1 MAEPE
6 KPTAGAE
13 AAPGAGAAPG
23 GGRWKTWALVISLAL
38 NLFVAAAVLG
48 AGLRHHRDGRDVGF
62 GPYTEALSR
71 EDRAALRDAFIAA
84 APDLGDR
91 RRAMAEDMTR
101 LAAALRTE
109 PWDPAAA
116 EAVLSRQGERA
127 EERFALGRRLF
138 LERLG
143 QMTPEARAALADR
156 IEHAM
161 ARGRD

>member
-6 KPTAGAE
+6 KPTTGAG
-13 AAPGAGAAPG
+13 GAGAAPA
-23 GGRWKTWALVISLAL
+23 GGRWKTWALVVSLGL

-48 AGLRHHRDGRDVGF
+48 AGLRHHREGRDVGF

-71 EDRAALRDAFIAA
+71 EDRAALRDAFMAA
-84 APDLGDR
+84 APDLRDR
-91 RRAMAEDMTR
+91 RRAMAEDMAR
-101 LAAALRTE
+101 LAAALRAE
-109 PWDPAAA
+109 PWDPAVA
-116 EAVLSRQGERA
+116 EAVLSQQGERA

-143 QMTPEARAALADR
+143 GMTPDARTALADR
-156 IEHAM
+156 IEHGM

>member
-6 KPTAGAE
+6 KPIAGA
-13 AAPGAGAAPG
+13 AAAPG
-23 GGRWKTWALVISLAL
+23 GGRWKNWVLVASLGL
-38 NLFVAAAVLG
+38 NLFVAAAVVG
-48 AGLRHHRDGRDVGF
+48 AGLRHHREGRGVGF

-71 EDRAALRDAFIAA
+71 EDRAALRDAFMAA
-84 APDLGDR
+84 APDLRDR
-91 RRAMAEDMTR
+91 RRAMAEDMIR
-101 LAAALRTE
+101 LAAALRAD
-109 PWDPAAA
+109 PWEPAAA

-143 QMTPEARAALADR
+143 RMTPEARAALADR
-156 IEHAM
+156 IEHAV